1 MYRKV
6 FFSTSPDCIV
16 LFITENQSDFKKPH
30 DPDTCKALNISWI
43 NVIIPIHCRCCLN
56 DNANNMCY
64 YYRLHKKK
72 KKKKKNF
79 INPNRN
85 TFEYKVWC
93 FHSRKKIKNKTTIV
107 HVT

>member
-1 MYRKV
+1 M
-6 FFSTSPDCIV
+6 
-16 LFITENQSDFKKPH
+16 KK
-30 DPDTCKALNISWI
+30 
-43 NVIIPIHCRCCLN
+43 
-56 DNANNMCY
+56 
-64 YYRLHKKK
+64 KKK

-93 FHSRKKIKNKTTIV
+93 FHSRRKKTTTNKTTIV